1 MMRVKFDEGH
11 AHELSDTV
19 LATEK
24 CLTSKVLAFLAMHRF
39 LVRMQQISLTNQEKW
54 SDILVS

>member
-1 MMRVKFDEGH
+1 MSIKFDEGR
-11 AHELSDTV
+11 AHELSDTA

-39 LVRMQQISLTNQEKW
+39 LVRMQQISLINQEKW